1 MLQLLLLMGNFFIFM
16 ELQTIKDADLKGKR
30 VLVRCEFNV
39 PLDDDGNI
47 TDDKRINVCL
57 PTIQYLISQGARIIL
72 CAHLGR
78 PKGEIVPELKMDKVA
93 ERIGKLLKID
103 VIKLDECIGP
113 EVEKAVQEIQKGD
126 VILLENLRFHDEEK
140 ESDPEFAKAL
150 ASLAEIY
157 VNEAFGVSHR
167 EDASM
172 LGVTEYL
179 PAYAGLHLEKEIET
193 LSSVVENPT
202 KPLIAIIGGA
212 KISDKIKVI
221 KKFLD
226 IADHVLLGGALAN
239 NLLKAKGLAIGR
251 SIFEEDM
258 MDVAKELALVD
269 THLHVP
275 VDVVAA
281 KEIKAGVPTVI
292 KAAGNVEDDEYI
304 LDIGP
309 DTIKLY
315 GMIIKEARTI
325 VWGGPMGYFEIEEF
339 AKGTKDI
346 AKMVCASDAQSII
359 GGGDTLDAIKRA
371 ECIDQVSFASTGG
384 GAMLKMLE
392 GKVLPAIKPLI
403 KK

>member
-1 MLQLLLLMGNFFIFM
+1 MG
-16 ELQTIKDADLKGKR
+16 LQTIKQADSSGKQ

-39 PLDDDGNI
+39 PMDDDGNI
-47 TDDKRINVCL
+47 KDDKRIRVCL
-57 PTIQYLISQGARIIL
+57 PTIKYLVDQGAKVIL

-78 PKGEIVPELKMDKVA
+78 PKGKIVQKLKMDKVA
-93 ERIGKLLKID
+93 ERVGELLGISVK
-103 VIKLDECIGP
+103 KLDDCVGP
-113 EVEKAVQEIQKGD
+113 DVEKAVGEMKESN
-126 VILLENLRFHDEEK
+126 VIMLENLRFHDEEK
-140 ESDPEFAKAL
+140 KSDPIFAKKL

-172 LGVTEYL
+172 LGVTEHL
-179 PAYAGLHLEKEIET
+179 PAYAGFRLEKEFET
-193 LSSVVENPT
+193 LNSIIKNPE
-202 KPLIAIIGGA
+202 KPLVAIIGGA

-221 KKFLD
+221 KKFLE

-239 NLLKAKGLAIGR
+239 NILKAKGLAIGK
-251 SIFEEDM
+251 SIFEEEM
-258 MDVAKELALVD
+258 MDVARELVLVD

-275 VDVVAA
+275 VDVVVA
-281 KEIKAGVPTVI
+281 KEVKAGVPTI
-292 KAAGNVEDDEYI
+292 TKAAGNVKDDEYI

-309 DTIKLY
+309 DTVNLY
-315 GMIIKEARTI
+315 GMIINKAKTI

-346 AKMVCASDAQSII
+346 AYKLCESNAKRIV

-371 ECIDQVSFASTGG
+371 ECLDGVSFASTGG

-392 GKVLPAIKPLI
+392 GDILPAIKPLI